1 MRKTDTKKSENGKI
15 KTNLKSLQEE
25 KQNNKNT
32 QIQEWNSSIYNLK
45 HHAAN
50 CRELLQFRVSECLL
64 AVHYAIRDM

>member
-25 KQNNKNT
+25 KQNNKST

-45 HHAAN
+45 NHAAN
-50 CRELLQFRVSECLL
+50 CRELLQFRFSVFACCSLC
-64 AVHYAIRDM
+64 H